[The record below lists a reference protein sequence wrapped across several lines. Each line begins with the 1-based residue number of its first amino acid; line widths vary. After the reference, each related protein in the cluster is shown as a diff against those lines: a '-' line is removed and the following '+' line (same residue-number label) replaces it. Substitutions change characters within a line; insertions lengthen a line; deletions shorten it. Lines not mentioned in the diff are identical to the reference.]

1 MKKLSIDI
9 ETRSSIDI
17 TLSGLYKYAES
28 SDFDILLFSVSI
40 DDGDVVTYD
49 LASGE
54 QLPDEII
61 RAMTDTAI
69 AKRAFHVNFERVCIS
84 IYLRRNYPDLLE
96 N

>member
-1 MKKLSIDI
+1 MKKLTIDI

-54 QLPDEII
+54 QLQ
-61 RAMTDTAI
+61 M
-69 AKRAFHVNFERVCIS
+69 KS
-84 IYLRRNYPDLLE
+84 
-96 N
+96 